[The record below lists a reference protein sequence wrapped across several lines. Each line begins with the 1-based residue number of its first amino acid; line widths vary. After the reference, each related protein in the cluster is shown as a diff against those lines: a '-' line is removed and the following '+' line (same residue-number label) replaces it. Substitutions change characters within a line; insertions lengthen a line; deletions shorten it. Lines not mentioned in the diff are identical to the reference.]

1 MKQLIKIYQLFFL
14 LFLSFLLSSCQQQQ
28 KKKYVIGVSQCSTDI
43 WRDKLIQ
50 ELQTAEYFND
60 SIDIQ
65 FASANDNDNLQVQ
78 QIDSFIQKGVD
89 LLIVSPNQQKSLTP
103 VIDKAYD
110 KGIPV
115 ILFDRK
121 TSSDKYTAFIGGD
134 NYKIGKTMASYIAHQ
149 LHGYGN
155 VVEISG
161 LSGSSPAQDRH
172 RGFTDEIRNYPGI
185 RIVDQVWT
193 DWLERSG
200 YIVMQ
205 NILSRHKDI
214 DFVFAQNDR
223 LANGAY
229 NAAKKQNP
237 DNHIMFTGIDGLV
250 SPRGGINQ
258 VRRGI
263 FSASYIYPTEGNQVI
278 TLAMKILRHQPYQRE
293 NLLTSTIITK
303 DNADVLYMQG
313 KEVWR
318 QSNNLETLHNQV
330 DKYFTLANYQKMGL
344 ISAIVIIILLIT
356 VIVLGYRMVLNRAR
370 LHAERAKLKD
380 QQLQFFTNVSH
391 QLRTPLTLIA
401 DPIHHIIDRGYLEK
415 DDFDTL
421 RATDRNAGKLM
432 ELVENI
438 LDFKDAKF
446 DSAGNRIMHEGMID
460 DSNVPETAD
469 TLQEDA
475 FSDSNDNKEDN
486 RQIILV
492 VDDNADIRNY
502 VKSIL
507 KEKYLVLTAENGE
520 KGLTIAKEKVP
531 DIIISDIMMPV
542 MDGLEMTRRIKAD
555 MGICHIPVLL
565 LTAKSR
571 QEQIAEG
578 FDCGADEYLTKPF
591 NSKVLI
597 ARINNM
603 IASQKRIQQ
612 KIQESTRLHNSQKY
626 DESNNLNSGNLSEKD
641 NSFLMRLQT
650 IIQNNLGDSNFNVE
664 KIGLEI
670 GLSRIQL
677 YRKVKALTGFPVVE
691 LLRMA
696 RLAKAKEL
704 LDTTDMTVQEVCYN
718 VGFSSPSYFAK
729 CYKDEYGISPSA
741 KK

>member
-134 NYKIGKTMASYIAHQ
+134 NYKIGKTMANYIAHQ
-149 LHGYGN
+149 LHGHGN

-185 RIVDQVWT
+185 RIVAQVWT

-200 YIVMQ
+200 YLAMQ

-520 KGLTIAKEKVP
+520 KGLAIAKEKVP

-571 QEQIAEG
+571 QDQIAEG

-597 ARINNM
+597 ARVNNM

-626 DESNNLNSGNLSEKD
+626 DESNNLNNGNLSEKD
-641 NSFLMRLQT
+641 NSFLTRLQT